1 MRGGAK
7 ASVTLLKHVTE
18 SKLGKEAAPSRRGSA
33 TIRLR
38 HEDQASAITL
48 GPMSTESEFW
58 PAPHADHPI
67 HATVSVPGSKSASN
81 RALVLAA
88 LADGPSTI
96 TGLLD
101 ARDTRL
107 MITALESL
115 GAIIEILGSSAVGN
129 IDVRVTPASLSGGC
143 TIDVGL
149 AGTVMRFLPPLAALA
164 SGSVAFDGDPH
175 ARVRPMSTTIEAL
188 RQLGVSIDDDG
199 RGTLPFSVAG
209 EGTVTGREVRI
220 DASASSQFVSA
231 LLLAGARFANGL
243 VISHIGPP
251 VPSQPHIDMTI
262 SMLAEHGVVVDI
274 SSPNTWVIEPGAIR
288 AVDRAIEPDLSNA
301 APFLA
306 AAMVTRGSVTI
317 PGWPATTTQPGDELR
332 SLLARM
338 GADVVLDEHGLTVSM
353 AGAIHGIEADLGD
366 VGELTPNLAALAALA
381 DSPSTFSGIAHLRG
395 HETDRLAALVH
406 EINHLG
412 GDAHETDDGL
422 RIHPMM
428 LHAGHFGTYADHR
441 MATSGA
447 IIGLHV
453 HGISVENIETTAKT
467 LPGFA
472 ARWQRMID
480 GIPQ

>member
-1 MRGGAK
+1 MN
-7 ASVTLLKHVTE
+7 TE
-18 SKLGKEAAPSRRGSA
+18 SL
-33 TIRLR
+33 
-38 HEDQASAITL
+38 
-48 GPMSTESEFW
+48 FW
-58 PAPHADHPI
+58 PAPHADHAI

-88 LADGPSTI
+88 LSDGPSTI
-96 TGLLD
+96 TDLLD

-107 MITALESL
+107 MIAALQ
-115 GAIIEILGSSAVGN
+115 GLGSTIEVLATSPIGN
-129 IDVRVTPASLSGGC
+129 INVRVTPASLTDGC
-143 TIDVGL
+143 SIDVGL

-164 SGSVAFDGDPH
+164 AGEICFDGDPH

-188 RQLGVSIDDDG
+188 RQLGVEVDDES
-199 RGTLPFSVAG
+199 RGTLPFTVKGAG
-209 EGTVTGREVRI
+209 AVNGREVRI

-231 LLLAGARFANGL
+231 LLLAGARFTHGL
-243 VISHIGPP
+243 VIHHVGPP

-262 SMLAEHGVVVDI
+262 AMLAEHGVVVDT
-274 SSPNTWVIEPGAIR
+274 STVNTWVIEPGVIR

-317 PGWPATTTQPGDELR
+317 PRWPASTTQPGDELR
-332 SLLARM
+332 TLLARM
-338 GADVVLDEHGLTVSM
+338 GADVTLDARGLTVSM
-353 AGAIHGIEADLGD
+353 TGDIHGIDADLGD

-381 DSPSTFSGIAHLRG
+381 DSPSVFSGIGHLRG

-412 GDAHETDDGL
+412 GDAHESDDGL
-422 RIHPMM
+422 RIHPMI
-428 LHAGHFGTYADHR
+428 LHSGRFGTYADHR

-447 IIGLHV
+447 IIGLRV
-453 HGISVENIETTAKT
+453 HGISVENIDTTAKT

-472 ARWQRMID
+472 DRWKTMID
-480 GIPQ
+480 GNAQ

>member
-1 MRGGAK
+1 
-7 ASVTLLKHVTE
+7 
-18 SKLGKEAAPSRRGSA
+18 
-33 TIRLR
+33 
-38 HEDQASAITL
+38 
-48 GPMSTESEFW
+48 MSTESTFW

-88 LADGPSTI
+88 LADAPSTI

-107 MITALESL
+107 MMAALESL
-115 GAIIEILGSSAVGN
+115 GASIEIVGSSPVGN
-129 IDVRVTPASLSGGC
+129 IDVRVSPASLTGSSS
-143 TIDVGL
+143 IDVGL
-149 AGTVMRFLPPLAALA
+149 AGTVMRFLPPLASLA
-164 SGSVAFDGDPH
+164 EGEIAFDGDPH

-188 RQLGVSIDDDG
+188 RQLGVEIHDDS
-199 RGTLPFSVAG
+199 RGTLPFTVKGAG
-209 EGTVTGREVRI
+209 AVTGREVRI

-243 VISHIGPP
+243 VITHVGPP

-262 SMLAEHGVVVDI
+262 AMLAEHGVIVDI
-274 SSPNTWVIEPGAIR
+274 STPNTWIIEPGVIR
-288 AVDRAIEPDLSNA
+288 AVDRSIEPDLSNA

-317 PGWPATTTQPGDELR
+317 PGWPASTTQPGDELR

-338 GADVVLDEHGLTVSM
+338 GADVVLNDRGLTVSM
-353 AGAIHGIEADLGD
+353 TGEIHGIDADLGD

-381 DSPSTFSGIAHLRG
+381 TSPSTFSGIAHLRG

-422 RIHPMM
+422 RIAPMM
-428 LHAGHFGTYADHR
+428 LHSGRFGTYADHR

-453 HGISVENIETTAKT
+453 HGIAVENIDTTAKT

-472 ARWQRMID
+472 DRWAAMID
-480 GIPQ
+480 GTSQ